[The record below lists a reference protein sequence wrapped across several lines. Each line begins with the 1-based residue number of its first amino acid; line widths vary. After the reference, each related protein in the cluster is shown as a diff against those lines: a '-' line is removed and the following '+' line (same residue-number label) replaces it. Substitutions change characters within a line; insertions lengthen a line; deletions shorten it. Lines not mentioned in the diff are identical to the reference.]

1 MGSFQPEMGSCQNGT
16 EKQPFRNVLS
26 KSQMRGGEKARKDD
40 MGRVADG
47 EESLNYH
54 FYHET

>member
-1 MGSFQPEMGSCQNGT
+1 
-16 EKQPFRNVLS
+16 
-26 KSQMRGGEKARKDD
+26 

-54 FYHET
+54 FYHEKKLKTGHSVMFKVFLFAAQLESR

>member
-1 MGSFQPEMGSCQNGT
+1 MGSCQNGT